1 MTENKADDVFKITLR
16 NDYAFKKVFG
26 TEENKAV
33 LQDFLDCVLD
43 IPIKDIEDLELLD
56 KEFHNDSLSDKTGI
70 LDVKLRLK
78 DGTVIDIEIQNR
90 WNDEFAQR
98 TVFYWAK
105 MYTEN
110 LQKGEV
116 YTKLPKCIT
125 INIVGEG
132 FKLNELLHSE
142 YRVLEKRLYTGLS
155 DELEIHF
162 LNLAKA
168 KEKQSAGTVPDEK
181 TQRLVN
187 WLRFIETDD
196 KEVRAMLADN
206 SAVMEQAN
214 ETVDVM
220 LQDPKERWLY
230 ENRMKYEHDKAS
242 WEHFGYTKGMKAG
255 LYKGAY
261 QKSLE
266 TAKNLLNMQFSIDTI
281 SKATGLSREE
291 VEKL

>member
-1 MTENKADDVFKITLR
+1 MKENKSDDVFKITLR

-43 IPIKDIEDLELLD
+43 IPAQDIEDLELLD
-56 KEFHNDSLSDKTGI
+56 KEFHTDSVNDKIGI

-125 INIVGEG
+125 INLVGEG
-132 FKLNELLHSE
+132 FKLNGLLHSE
-142 YRVLEKRLYTGLS
+142 YRVLEKQLLTELS

-168 KEKQSAGTVPDEK
+168 KEQQTRTEPDGK
-181 TQRLVN
+181 TQRLIS
-187 WLRFIETDD
+187 WLKFIETDD

-206 SAVMEQAN
+206 SPVMEQAN

-220 LQDPKERWLY
+220 LRDPKERWLY

-242 WEHFGYTKGMKAG
+242 WEHFGYTQG
-255 LYKGAY
+255 LEKGAY
-261 QKSLE
+261 QTKLE
-266 TAKNLLNMQFSIDTI
+266 TAALMKKENCDADFIGRM
-281 SKATGLSREE
+281 TGLSKEE
-291 VEKL
+291 IRAL

>member
-1 MTENKADDVFKITLR
+1 MKQSNFDDVFKITLR
-16 NDYAFKKVFG
+16 NDYAFKRVFG

-43 IPIKDIEDLELLD
+43 IPSQDIEDLELLD
-56 KEFHNDSLSDKTGI
+56 KEFHNDSVNDKTGI

-142 YRVLEKRLYTGLS
+142 YRVLEKHLHTELS

-168 KEKQSAGTVPDEK
+168 KEKQSAEIAPDEK

-187 WLRFIETDD
+187 WLKFIETDER
-196 KEVRAMLADN
+196 EVRAMLADN
-206 SAVMEQAN
+206 SPVMEQAN

-242 WEHFGYTKGMKAG
+242 WEHFGYTKGVEAG
-255 LYKGAY
+255 ITQGAH

-266 TAKNLLNMQFSIDTI
+266 TAATMKTLNYPLDDIHKI
-281 SKATGLSREE
+281 TGLSEAEIAR
-291 VEKL
+291 L

>member
-1 MTENKADDVFKITLR
+1 MKQTDSDDVFKITLR

-26 TEENKAV
+26 TEENKTV
-33 LQDFLDCVLD
+33 LQDFLDCVLN
-43 IPIKDIEDLELLD
+43 IPSKDIEDLELLD
-56 KEFHNDSLSDKTGI
+56 KEFHNDSVNDKTGI

-90 WNDEFAQR
+90 WNDEFTQR

-125 INIVGEG
+125 INIVGKG
-132 FKLNELLHSE
+132 FKLNGLLHSE
-142 YRVLEKRLYTGLS
+142 YRGLEKHLHTELS

-168 KEKQSAGTVPDEK
+168 KEKQSAGTEPDEK
-181 TQRLVN
+181 TQRLVK
-187 WLRFIETDD
+187 WLKFIETDD

-206 SAVMEQAN
+206 SPVMEQAN
-214 ETVDVM
+214 ETVDIM
-220 LQDPKERWLY
+220 LQDPKQRWLY

-242 WEHFGYTKGMKAG
+242 WEHFGYTKG
-255 LYKGAY
+255 LEKGAY

-266 TAKNLLNMQFSIDTI
+266 TAAKMKSMNYPFDDIHKI
-281 SKATGLSREE
+281 TGLSEE
-291 VEKL
+291 EIEKL

>member
-1 MTENKADDVFKITLR
+1 MISL
-16 NDYAFKKVFG
+16 
-26 TEENKAV
+26 
-33 LQDFLDCVLD
+33 
-43 IPIKDIEDLELLD
+43 
-56 KEFHNDSLSDKTGI
+56 FHTDSINDKTGI
-70 LDVKLRLK
+70 LDVKLWLK
-78 DGTVIDIEIQNR
+78 NGTVIDIEIQNR

-105 MYTEN
+105 LYTEN

-125 INIVGEG
+125 INLVGEG
-132 FKLNELLHSE
+132 FKLNGLLHSE
-142 YRVLEKRLYTGLS
+142 YRVLERHLLTELS

-168 KEKQSAGTVPDEK
+168 KEQQTETEPDEK
-181 TQRLVN
+181 TQRLIT
-187 WLRFIETDD
+187 WLKFIETDD

-206 SAVMEQAN
+206 SPVMEQAN

-242 WEHFGYTKGMKAG
+242 WEHFGYTKGMEAG
-255 LYKGAY
+255 LTEGAH
-261 QKSLE
+261 QNKLE
-266 TAKNLLNMQFSIDTI
+266 TATLMKKEKCEVDFIGRM
-281 SKATGLSREE
+281 TGLSEE
-291 VEKL
+291 EIRAL